1 MFDCITLSL
10 QAHSIVK
17 PRDIDSQL
25 QIEGISDV
33 AKAGG
38 IGWEEQI

>member
-10 QAHSIVK
+10 QTHSIVK
-17 PRDIDSQL
+17 PRDIDSKL

-33 AKAGG
+33 AKALGSR
-38 IGWEEQI
+38 WEE